1 MWEYNQTPSSDELY
15 HFGIKGMRWG
25 VRRYQNKDGS
35 LTKAGEKRY
44 SDKSPYEVRTVDG
57 DVFRVS
63 RGSNRNYNNKKSKV
77 VKTWGEHLREV
88 DNEKLSKQSS
98 KSMKKAKSK
107 INSIKKKAKDNYEK
121 NQSPYSKARKEQKT
135 YLKKSRAVSVGS
147 ALVNNYLQ
155 KHRTTL
161 NGKPIRVSPG
171 TQKIAQDLLKRQ
183 FSKKW
188 NNI

>member
-1 MWEYNQTPSSDELY
+1 MWEYNQIPSSDELY
-15 HFGIKGMRWG
+15 HYGVLGMKWG
-25 VRRYQNKDGS
+25 HRKALNSLGYATAKERYRTANKQYNKDFNAAVKAARK
-35 LTKAGEKRY
+35 TKSFAITKRGKAKQANRKAEYDQKYEKML
-44 SDKSPYEVRTVDG
+44 KSEAQL
-57 DVFRVS
+57 
-63 RGSNRNYNNKKSKV
+63 
-77 VKTWGEHLREV
+77 KT
-88 DNEKLSKQSS
+88 
-98 KSMKKAKSK
+98 AKSK

-121 NQSPYSKARKEQKT
+121 NQSPYAKARKEQKT